1 MFGNTVLAL
10 AGLTLVSLTACAG
23 PPLAVSAEDG
33 LSFETVFVIEAENS
47 AATSTTIPLQAI
59 RSNECNGEQVELSG
73 VIHLVSQTQPDGSV
87 LGHFNYQH
95 VTGIGLSSG
104 IQYRASA
111 VDQVRLEAPFPSSI
125 QSVRHFRLLAQ
136 GTGDNVLVDAIF
148 HITVNANG
156 EVTAEIEELTTRCA

>member
-1 MFGNTVLAL
+1 MVSNTVRAL
-10 AGLTLVSLTACAG
+10 AGVTLVSLAACAG
-23 PPLAVSAEDG
+23 SPPPVSAEDG
-33 LSFETVFVIEAENS
+33 VSFESVLATGVENP
-47 AATSTTIPLQAI
+47 AATSTALPLHAI

-73 VIHLVSQTQPDGSV
+73 VIHLVSQTMPDGSV

-104 IQYRASA
+104 IQYRAAA

-136 GTGDNVLVDAIF
+136 GTEANVLVDAIF

-156 EVTAEIEELTTRCA
+156 EVTAEIDELTTRCA